1 MGLAQAES
9 SFGLPE
15 DLQQENLVAVCN
27 QGELAAS
34 VGGLFFVSTVV
45 VVVVVVIVVVEDT
58 ERNPAGG
65 TVCAT
70 RRFVPSPCSYTCRTL
85 SQLKRIV
92 VGWRAVLI
100 KAVPPGQQ

>member
-1 MGLAQAES
+1 MGLPQAES

-27 QGELAAS
+27 QGKLAAS
-34 VGGLFFVSTVV
+34 VRRLFFVSTV